1 MQRDKMFRKLIIKF
15 GVLALIANTLI
26 SPALANDAYM
36 PELIPTPQDSVMFMM
51 VEPSNTQNF
60 NYLITKKDAEL
71 QSNNSINWIYCN
83 SLKIQSV
90 TLMINHNLLLPIL
103 FFHFV

>member
-1 MQRDKMFRKLIIKF
+1 MFRKLIIKF

-60 NYLITKKDAEL
+60 NYLITKKMRNYRATIL
-71 QSNNSINWIYCN
+71 LIGFIAIL
-83 SLKIQSV
+83 LKIQSV